1 MPKSPISNMLLAW
14 QQHTTKHLPRVGYQ
28 VAIDKDDVRKIE
40 ALAELYQLPLNDI
53 IANLVSCSIKEVEQK
68 MPYVQ
73 GNRIIRMEE
82 GEPVY
87 EDIGYTPRYLEIKQ
101 RLEHQ
106 TPNRSLQAKYDSMSE
121 G

>member
-14 QQHTTKHLPRVGYQ
+14 QQHLVKHLPQ
-28 VAIDKDDVRKIE
+28 VDYEVAVDRDDVLKLE

-53 IANLVSCSIKEVEQK
+53 IANLISCSIQEAEQK
-68 MPYVQ
+68 MPYIQ

-101 RLEHQ
+101 RLEQQ
-106 TPNRSLQAKYDSMSE
+106 TQKQATPRQVR
-121 G
+121 